1 MLSWVDWSAAGWA
14 GNRLDRNCSK
24 KISTTKSH
32 LLKNIEKDKQKIYD
46 A

>member
-1 MLSWVDWSAAGWA
+1 MLPWVDWSAAGGA
-14 GNRLDRNCSK
+14 GNRLDRNFSK
-24 KISTTKSH
+24 KTSTTKNH